1 MAESAKQALSILRDT
16 SNFQWYI
23 IPIIIFVLYVYSVE
37 IERKNWNVLFA
48 GLAFW
53 GIDLFNEI
61 WNGLVFHFTNFAP
74 VWGTPTKSAYQIFIG
89 LNIEISLMFLVAG
102 VACAKMLPKDKKAK
116 IFGISNRWFL
126 AVVNSMLFVFVECI
140 LNHIGVL
147 SWEYWWWQS
156 SFPFVLFLIGYMP
169 FLVVCYW
176 VHDME
181 TIKKKIIAV
190 GTIFSVDLFGIILFS
205 CILNWI

>member
-23 IPIIIFVLYVYSVE
+23 IPLIIFVLYVYSVE

-53 GIDLFNEI
+53 GMDLFNEI

-116 IFGISNRWFL
+116 ILVIPNRWFF
-126 AVVNSMLFVFVECI
+126 AVVNSILFMFVECI

-181 TIKKKIIAV
+181 TVKKKIIAV

-205 CILNWI
+205 CILHWI

>member
-53 GIDLFNEI
+53 GMDLFNEI

-116 IFGISNRWFL
+116 IFGIPNRWFL

-205 CILNWI
+205 CILHWI

>member
-16 SNFQWYI
+16 SSFQWYI

-53 GIDLFNEI
+53 GMDLFNEI

-116 IFGISNRWFL
+116 IFGIPNRWFL

-147 SWEYWWWQS
+147 SWEYWWWQP

-176 VHDME
+176 VHDMA

-205 CILNWI
+205 CILHWI